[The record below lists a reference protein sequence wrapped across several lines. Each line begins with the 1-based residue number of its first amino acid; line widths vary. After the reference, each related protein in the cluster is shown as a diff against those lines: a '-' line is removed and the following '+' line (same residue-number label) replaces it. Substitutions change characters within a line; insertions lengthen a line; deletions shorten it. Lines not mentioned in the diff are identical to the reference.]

1 MNTLQVTIDDQTYK
15 VELKSPSRDAD
26 AGDVYEVMVDGEA
39 VVITLPQPKA
49 LVTEMEWLI
58 IDGRPYEL
66 VFDSNLRW
74 LNTYDGPH
82 KVEVQDDNQGVAR
95 PRSGDGRVK
104 APIPGLITRVLV
116 EQGAEVRAGQALVIL
131 EAMKMENEIR
141 APFDGAVSSI
151 STVVG
156 QTVVRN
162 QVLIEV
168 Q

>member
-15 VELKSPSRDAD
+15 VELKPPSRDAEI
-26 AGDVYEVMVDGEA
+26 GEVYEVMVDGET
-39 VVITLPQPKA
+39 VSITLPQPKA
-49 LVTEMEWLI
+49 AITEMEWLI

-66 VFDSNLRW
+66 VFDSNLQW
-74 LNTYDGPH
+74 INAYDGPH
-82 KVEVQDDNQGVAR
+82 KVEVQDNNQGVAR

-116 EQGAEVRAGQALVIL
+116 EPGAAVQTGQALVIL

-141 APFDGAVSSI
+141 APFDGVISSI

-156 QTVVRN
+156 QSVVRN